1 MPLICWEPFK
11 EVNTLQREMNH
22 LFNKLSPLR
31 HDHFNLGEF
40 VPAAELNETHEG
52 EHVTFEVGCSDSGLH
67 RFSSVMSA

>member
-1 MPLICWEPFK
+1 MPLIRWEPFK
-11 EVNTLQREMNH
+11 EVDSLQREMKR

-31 HDHFNLGEF
+31 HDHFDLGAF

-52 EHVTFEVGCSDSGLH
+52 EHVTFEVGY